1 MKATPAKTLRARP
14 DSQRPPEQQL
24 RPRFYDSPTT
34 QFDGSSASSNSSI
47 DLAPSLILRKEQTQ
61 LGQIDSLSTTP
72 NVQQYSRQSKENS
85 DLPRPLRWGQ
95 TVLFLFCERANND
108 SGIQCISIMR
118 CGRLVDSCRL
128 CSMRSRKSNG
138 GRRQSRAL

>member
-34 QFDGSSASSNSSI
+34 RFDGSSASSNSSI
-47 DLAPSLILRKEQTQ
+47 DLAPGLILRKKQTR

-72 NVQQYSRQSKENS
+72 NVQPYSQQSKENS
-85 DLPRPLRWGQ
+85 DLPRALTENSRPFVRPIRGRFFTCCSIQ
-95 TVLFLFCERANND
+95 TSTLPP
-108 SGIQCISIMR
+108 
-118 CGRLVDSCRL
+118 
-128 CSMRSRKSNG
+128 RS
-138 GRRQSRAL
+138 

>member
-34 QFDGSSASSNSSI
+34 RFDGSSASSNSSI
-47 DLAPSLILRKEQTQ
+47 DLAPGIILRKKQTR

-72 NVQQYSRQSKENS
+72 NVQPYSQQSKENS
-85 DLPRPLRWGQ
+85 DLPRALTEEFPSVC
-95 TVLFLFCERANND
+95 TSHTAED
-108 SGIQCISIMR
+108 S
-118 CGRLVDSCRL
+118 
-128 CSMRSRKSNG
+128 
-138 GRRQSRAL
+138 SRAAQSKPRRYDLEAFMEGMGNRHLPSFAN